1 MVKEVLGKVRYTAV
15 LDRCQKGLQCRG
27 VNDLDRLVHKVQKSK
42 SMRIQHK
49 RNNFRGLWEKWRMW
63 VGIKDVYIQVVNK

>member
-27 VNDLDRLVHKVQKSK
+27 VNDWNEKTTTDGMVNEKGDTKGIRKRERKKS
-42 SMRIQHK
+42 
-49 RNNFRGLWEKWRMW
+49 
-63 VGIKDVYIQVVNK
+63 